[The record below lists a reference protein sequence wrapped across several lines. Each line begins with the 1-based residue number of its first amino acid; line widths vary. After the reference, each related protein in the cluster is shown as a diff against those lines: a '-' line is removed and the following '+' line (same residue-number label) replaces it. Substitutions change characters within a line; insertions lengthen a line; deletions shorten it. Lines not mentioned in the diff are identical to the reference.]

1 MLRPHRLAGLA
12 LALAACA
19 ALPRAELPAE
29 PPRGA
34 IRVDAAELGECARR
48 RDPVDLEL
56 DDAPLSPDLE
66 LHLAQVPA
74 EILRIAGAAG
84 IRRLLAELLRARADT
99 ASAAPLVLQLQLVT
113 RLSALEIEV
122 ASLLFEA
129 QCVGNQMESTLR
141 ELEGLQRR
149 REVALTVTSIL
160 VGAAAAT
167 AGGIWDL
174 RGGDPRGPA
183 ALGIAGGAASASLG
197 LAAFLPERRAV
208 VFPHPRNLLA
218 PIAAGEDPDRLY
230 PAFVFRLLAARE
242 VDGRPSPRE
251 AILEDWS
258 RILADLPSARRS
270 AAEAVLYGGGGLY
283 DARLVDVR
291 ERMFDVLESHLNAI
305 DHDLELLYRY
315 TARLVEAEAAAAAAP
330 RPGAP

>member
-1 MLRPHRLAGLA
+1 MARPRLAGLA

-19 ALPRAELPAE
+19 SLPQAELPAQ

-34 IRVDAAELGECARR
+34 VRVDAAELGECARR
-48 RDPVDLEL
+48 RDPVDLDL
-56 DDAPLSPDLE
+56 DDGPLPADLE
-66 LHLAQVPA
+66 LVLAEVPP
-74 EILRIAGAAG
+74 EIQRIAEAAG

-99 ASAAPLVLQLQLVT
+99 TRDAPLALQLQLVT

-141 ELEGLQRR
+141 EIEALQRR

-183 ALGIAGGAASASLG
+183 TL
-197 LAAFLPERRAV
+197 
-208 VFPHPRNLLA
+208 
-218 PIAAGEDPDRLY
+218 
-230 PAFVFRLLAARE
+230 
-242 VDGRPSPRE
+242 
-251 AILEDWS
+251 
-258 RILADLPSARRS
+258 S

-283 DARLVDVR
+283 DGPLVDIR

-315 TARLVEAEAAAAAAP
+315 TARLVEAEAASRPPAP
-330 RPGAP
+330 